1 MATMNELDP
10 SAAQAFDR
18 LVLDALRGLP
28 FAAAAGRLRRVL
40 RSHGIYCDDDDVRR
54 SLVRL
59 ASNDE
64 IVPIREYGDLVPRW
78 MPSTRPS
85 LPN

>member
-10 SAAQAFDR
+10 SAAQVFDR
-18 LVLDALRGLP
+18 LVLDALRRLP

-40 RSHGIYCDDDDVRR
+40 RSDGVYCESDDVRR
-54 SLVRL
+54 SLIRL
-59 ASNDE
+59 ASQEE
-64 IVPIREYGDLVPRW
+64 IEPIREYGDLVPRW
-78 MPSTRPS
+78 RPATKPP